1 MLIADFEWFEVVD
14 VEMTNIIISSHFI
27 FLLQY
32 LTCLYIWNDFV
43 EGQEMGHV
51 HPLGRVW
58 VHASSAWLSLGKL
71 WKEEGIVIKYLLF
84 IICYF
89 CSCWINWIGLENWIW
104 TAVSPL
110 YYTGLDWTGLG
121 EYLEEYLEDLE
132 EGNGRKPWEEQIHNQ
147 PRTQSGQFWDPLL
160 ILDGGSDGKLC
171 NPSYFAFSCKISIG
185 LDWLIMNSHLRC
197 SEWSFPT

>member
-84 IICYF
+84 IICTF

-110 YYTGLDWTGLG
+110 YYTGLDWTGRIS
-121 EYLEEYLEDLE
+121 
-132 EGNGRKPWEEQIHNQ
+132 GRISGRPAGREWEETLRRTDSQ
-147 PRTQSGQFWDPLL
+147 PTPNPVWANLRSFAHSGWREWRQAMQS
-160 ILDGGSDGKLC
+160 
-171 NPSYFAFSCKISIG
+171 
-185 LDWLIMNSHLRC
+185 
-197 SEWSFPT
+197 